1 MSMPSQFRARWRT
14 ITAIVV
20 LNVVLTATAAPD
32 LRAQQPPP
40 PPTLPT
46 LPTVTLPPELARVL
60 RDYER
65 AWRASDVDGLIA
77 LFTTDGMV
85 MQPGRPAARGP
96 AGLASVYRGQGGGAL
111 RLRPF
116 AFGAGDTVAYI
127 VGAYGYGEGTNE
139 DGKFTLTLR
148 RVRGGKWLI
157 ASDMDNGNRP
167 SRPPQ

>member
-14 ITAIVV
+14 IAAIVV
-20 LNVVLTATAAPD
+20 LNVVLTVTLAPD
-32 LRAQQPPP
+32 LRGQQTSVAPPP
-40 PPTLPT
+40 F
-46 LPTVTLPPELARVL
+46 PTVTLPAELARVL

-77 LFTTDGMV
+77 LFTSDGVV

-96 AGLASVYRGQGGGAL
+96 EGLASVYRGQGGGAL

-116 AFGAGDTVAYI
+116 AFGAADTVAYI
-127 VGAYGYGEGTNE
+127 LGAYGYGEGTNE

-167 SRPPQ
+167 ARPPG